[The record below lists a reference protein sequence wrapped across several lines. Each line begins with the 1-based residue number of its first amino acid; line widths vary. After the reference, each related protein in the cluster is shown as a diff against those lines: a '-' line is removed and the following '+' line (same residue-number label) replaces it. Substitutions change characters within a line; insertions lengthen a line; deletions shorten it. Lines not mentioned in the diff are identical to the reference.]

1 MVNLLPTNDVKR
13 VLWEHRRRIG
23 IIAVALTS
31 IATVVALLF
40 AIPSAII
47 TWSGVAGFDAQLQAT
62 KTLVD
67 LQRKQGGGDVLSELS
82 VRSNLLEAALSQRT
96 PTSILEDIVPRIP
109 SGVRVMQISYAYGDS
124 GVSVSVLGTA
134 TTRAA
139 LIAFGNNLRQSPLF
153 SRVDVPISSLARS
166 EDIDFGLTLSLSEP
180 VSIDSYGTSAVNEE
194 AEATTTQTEL

>member
-23 IIAVALTS
+23 IIAIALTS
-31 IATVVALLF
+31 IATVLALLF

-67 LQRKQGGGDVLSELS
+67 LQRKQGGGDVLIDLS
-82 VRSNLLEAALSQRT
+82 SRSNLLEAALSQRT
-96 PTSILEDIVPRIP
+96 PTSILEDVVPRIP
-109 SGVRVMQISYAYGDS
+109 SGVRVMQISYTYGDS
-124 GVSVSVLGTA
+124 GVTVSVLGTA

-139 LIAFGNNLRQSPLF
+139 LIAFGNNLRQSALF

-180 VSIDSYGTSAVNEE
+180 VSIDSYGTRAADEE
-194 AEATTTQTEL
+194 PEATATQTEL